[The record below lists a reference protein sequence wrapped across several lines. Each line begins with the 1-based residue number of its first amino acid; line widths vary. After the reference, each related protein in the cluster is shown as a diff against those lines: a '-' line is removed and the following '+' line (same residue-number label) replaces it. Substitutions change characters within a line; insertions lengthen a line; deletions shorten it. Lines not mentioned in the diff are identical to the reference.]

1 MHVPGNTQVA
11 YATDGMKIDGTTV
24 TWSGTV
30 GDLNRLEIRF
40 QQGFVGRTWT
50 GFKAFLSRPVI
61 RIGG

>member
-1 MHVPGNTQVA
+1 MA